1 MTVQSV
7 RLSDRGRR
15 KNNEDSAAFFEPTDP
30 AELKS
35 SGCLYI
41 IADGVGGAAQGE
53 RASQFAAEK
62 LLYDYY
68 QPSTLEPSERMRD
81 IMTHINNDI
90 YAYATQ
96 NNTRMATTLVAAVV
110 RGGYLYVANVGD
122 SRAYLIRDGN
132 VTQINRDHS
141 IVGEMVSM
149 GDMTEEE
156 AMQSKIKN
164 RLTRSLGGDDEVS
177 VETYAPV
184 ALKSGDKLLLC
195 SDGLTRYALRDDLAH
210 MTADG
215 TSEEI
220 AHRLVRFANQKGG
233 ADNTSVVVVSYKSEG
248 AMEPTVRIERPHQV
262 DLDTLITQPGVREER
277 KKIQRK
283 RKAMSTTLWVI
294 FGVGGLIAVM
304 LLGWL
309 VGSTLMRWPTTPTTI
324 PPVPTQTNV
333 TVAPKSNPV
342 ADVATAQALGTQQA
356 VGQTQVA
363 AEATSAAGATNQ
375 SGTAVAAEQTAAV
388 VILNQTATAIA
399 ATQTASAVA
408 GVDPGLSG
416 KGSVATVDGTITAT
430 NACSVNIYV
439 FSTTAQNS
447 AIQEAYIAP
456 GDIFSLTGR
465 VQSGSTVWAGQP
477 VSGVWLE
484 TSGPFHSHT
493 EQIGWVFWY
502 NDPCFKFTQGTR
514 SVIFNQSAL
523 RFEYNPNP

>member
-68 QPSTLEPSERMRD
+68 QPSTLEPAERMRD

-90 YAYATQ
+90 FAYATQ
-96 NNTRMATTLVAAVV
+96 NNTRMATTIVAAVV
-110 RGGYLYVANVGD
+110 RGGYLYIANVGD

-156 AMQSKIKN
+156 AMQSKVKN

-195 SDGLTRYALRDDLAH
+195 SDGLTRYAVRDDLAQ

-215 TSEEI
+215 TPEEI

-233 ADNTSVVVVSYKSEG
+233 ADNTSVVVVSYKSEA

-262 DLDTLITQPGVREER
+262 ALDTLITQPGVREER
-277 KKIQRK
+277 QKVQRK
-283 RKAMSTTLWVI
+283 RKAMSTTLWVL
-294 FGVGGLIAVM
+294 FGAGGLLAVV

-309 VGSTLMRWPTTPTTI
+309 VGGTLIGWINPTAI
-324 PPVPTQTNV
+324 PPVPTQANVVISTN
-333 TVAPKSNPV
+333 TVAPQSNPV
-342 ADVATAQALGTQQA
+342 ADAATAQALGTQQA
-356 VGQTQVA
+356 VSQTQVA
-363 AEATSAAGATNQ
+363 AEAALAAGANQ
-375 SGTAVAAEQTAAV
+375 TAVAAEQTAVAA
-388 VILNQTATAIA
+388 IANQTATAAIA
-399 ATQTASAVA
+399 ATQTASSV
-408 GVDPGLSG
+408 SG
-416 KGSVATVDGTITAT
+416 GNSTTADTTSIKIMAT
-430 NACSVNIYV
+430 NSCDGPIYV
-439 FSTTAQNS
+439 FKTPSQ
-447 AIQEAYIAP
+447 QEPIGDAYINP
-456 GDIFSLTGR
+456 NESFRLTGT
-465 VQSGSTVWAGQP
+465 VKIGSIYWQQSMVVGYFI
-477 VSGVWLE
+477 E
-484 TSGPFHSHT
+484 TEGPFHSSYSGT
-493 EQIGWVFWY
+493 GWIFWR
-502 NDPCFKFTQGTR
+502 NDIKPCITFMQGDK
-514 SVIFNQSAL
+514 SAIL
-523 RFEYNPNP
+523 NTGTLMFESSQ